1 MLKESL
7 TPEGKKMAINKQ
19 YLAGFFDAVGKIE
32 CLPEV
37 VVRLSSSH
45 HLVLAWLQSSLGIGQ
60 VRSELEVH
68 HWEIKN
74 KEKVAEFLEG
84 ILPHL
89 TAKYD
94 VSRALLRALRGE
106 VDLLQVHTM
115 IQLLERGA
123 AEPLVGP
130 TAALSL
136 PTKAD
141 LETEESPPAKKN
153 NVLQMQKRLKYI
165 RERLE
170 DSEEQYYREL
180 KKIGYKGKVLPHF
193 RCIPLK
199 DAWEIYA
206 LLKEGFRPAEIA
218 REFNYHYQLVRNIQ
232 AGRSWAELRDC
243 WPHISQK
250 LKAV

>member
-1 MLKESL
+1 
-7 TPEGKKMAINKQ
+7 MAISKQ

-45 HLVLAWLQSSLGIGQ
+45 RPVLAWLQSSLRVGQ

-74 KEKVAEFLEG
+74 REKVVEFLEG

-89 TAKYD
+89 TVKYD

-115 IQLLERGA
+115 IQILEGGA
-123 AEPLVGP
+123 AEPVVVK
-130 TAALSL
+130 TTALSL
-136 PTKAD
+136 PPKAD
-141 LETEESPPAKKN
+141 LKTEERPPAKKN

-170 DSEEQYYREL
+170 DSEAQYYKEL
-180 KKIGYKGKVLPHF
+180 KKIGYKGKVLPQF
-193 RCIPLK
+193 RRIPLK
-199 DAWEIYA
+199 DALEIYA
-206 LLKEGFRPAEIA
+206 LLKEGFSTAEVA

-232 AGRSWAELRDC
+232 VGRSWAELRDC
-243 WPHISQK
+243 WGYIQQK
-250 LKAV
+250 LKAS